1 MKKWFRAA
9 LNIKHLICIIVT
21 ICIFTVM
28 IFLTSESLVSL
39 GSYNRFLSS
48 RNYNYSIEIDKD
60 IEQDTY
66 AYYNKTITFTYNDNL
81 INSVVLMDTKKQHT
95 ENDFLNDFELSLEE
109 YEVAISA
116 NIASINNLKV
126 GSIIQSK
133 SKITNNVNDYKV
145 IKILPDIYGIDEND
159 NDRSKGIIITGKSE
173 EYLNN
178 IDVNYIYFYKTDSS
192 LINSKGANIVGKLND
207 IEVTK
212 SKVFGMYALE
222 LSIVLVISL
231 VISVLLYSLI
241 LSFNKSIYLKRKEFG
256 VSNLYNQIKIDLLVY
271 SLSVS
276 LITLIVFAISSIFVR
291 FSVALMLIEIIPF
304 IVISV
309 VSYFVL
315 KNYIRRR

>member
-1 MKKWFRAA
+1 
-9 LNIKHLICIIVT
+9 
-21 ICIFTVM
+21 M

-39 GSYNRFLSS
+39 GRYNSFLSS
-48 RNYNYSIEIDKD
+48 RNYSYSIEIDKD

-66 AYYNKTITFTYNDNL
+66 AYYNKTITFTHNNKL
-81 INSVVLMDTKKQHT
+81 INSVVLMDTQGQHT
-95 ENDFLNDFELSLEE
+95 ENDLLNGFDLSLEE

-116 NIASINNLKV
+116 NIASINNLNI

-133 SKITNNVNDYKV
+133 SKITNKLNDYKV
-145 IKILPDIYGIDEND
+145 IRILPDIYGIDEND
-159 NDRSKGIIITGKSE
+159 NDRSKGIIITGKSD

-178 IDVNYIYFYKTDSS
+178 IDVNYIYFYNTDSS
-192 LINSKGANIVGKLND
+192 LINSKGANIVGKLNN

-222 LSIVLVISL
+222 LAIVLIISL
-231 VISVLLYSLI
+231 VISILYNIVI
-241 LSFNKSIYLKRKEFG
+241 LSFNKLIYLKRKEFG

-276 LITLIVFAISSIFVR
+276 LITLIVFTISSIFVR
-291 FSVALMLIEIIPF
+291 FSLALMLIEIIPF
-304 IVISV
+304 IVVSFG
-309 VSYFVL
+309 SYFVL

>member
-9 LNIKHLICIIVT
+9 LNTKHLFCIIIT
-21 ICIFTVM
+21 ICVFTVM

-39 GSYNRFLSS
+39 GRYNSFLSS
-48 RNYNYSIEIDKD
+48 RNYNYSVEIDKN

-66 AYYNKTITFTYNDNL
+66 AYYNKTITFTHNNKL
-81 INSVVLMDTKKQHT
+81 INSVVLMDTQKQHT
-95 ENDFLNDFELSLEE
+95 ENDLLNGFDLSLEE
-109 YEVAISA
+109 YEVAVSA

-159 NDRSKGIIITGKSE
+159 NDRSKGIIVTGKSD
-173 EYLNN
+173 EYLNS
-178 IDVNYIYFYKTDSS
+178 IDVNYIYFYNTDSS

-231 VISVLLYSLI
+231 VISVLLYIVI

-256 VSNLYNQIKIDLLVY
+256 VSSLYNQIKIDLLVY

-276 LITLIVFAISSIFVR
+276 LITLIIFAISSIFVR

>member
-9 LNIKHLICIIVT
+9 LNIKHIICIIVT
-21 ICIFTVM
+21 ICAFTAM

-39 GSYNRFLSS
+39 GRYNDFLSS
-48 RNYNYSIEIDKD
+48 RNYNYSVEIDKD

-66 AYYNKTITFTYNDNL
+66 AYYNKTITFTHNNKL
-81 INSVVLMDTKKQHT
+81 INSVVLMDTQGQHT
-95 ENDFLNDFELSLEE
+95 KNDFLNGFDLSLEE
-109 YEVAISA
+109 YEVAITA

-145 IKILPDIYGIDEND
+145 IRILPDIYGIDEND

-178 IDVNYIYFYKTDSS
+178 IDVNYIYFYNTDSS

-207 IEVTK
+207 IEVSK
-212 SKVFGMYALE
+212 SKVFGMYTLE

-271 SLSVS
+271 TLSVS
-276 LITLIVFAISSIFVR
+276 FITLIVFAISSIFVR
-291 FSVALMLIEIIPF
+291 YSVVLMLIEIIPF

>member
-9 LNIKHLICIIVT
+9 LNIKHLICIIIT
-21 ICIFTVM
+21 ICVFTVM

-39 GSYNRFLSS
+39 GRYNSFLSS
-48 RNYNYSIEIDKD
+48 RNYSYSIEIDKD

-66 AYYNKTITFTYNDNL
+66 AYYNKTITFTHNNKL
-81 INSVVLMDTKKQHT
+81 INSVVLMDTQGQHT
-95 ENDFLNDFELSLEE
+95 ENDLLNGFDLSLEE

-116 NIASINNLKV
+116 NIASINNLNV

-133 SKITNNVNDYKV
+133 SKITNKLNDYKV
-145 IKILPDIYGIDEND
+145 IRILPDIYGIDEND
-159 NDRSKGIIITGKSE
+159 NDRSKGIIITGKSD

-178 IDVNYIYFYKTDSS
+178 IDVNYIYFYNTDSS
-192 LINSKGANIVGKLND
+192 IINSKGANIVGKLNN

-222 LSIVLVISL
+222 LAIVLIISL
-231 VISVLLYSLI
+231 VISILYNIVI
-241 LSFNKSIYLKRKEFG
+241 LSFNKLIYLKRKEFG

-276 LITLIVFAISSIFVR
+276 LITLIVFTISSIFVR
-291 FSVALMLIEIIPF
+291 FSLALMLIEIIPF
-304 IVISV
+304 IVVSFG
-309 VSYFVL
+309 SYFVL

>member
-9 LNIKHLICIIVT
+9 LNTKHLICIIVT

-39 GSYNRFLSS
+39 GSYNSFLSS

-66 AYYNKTITFTYNDNL
+66 AYYNKTITFTYNDKL
-81 INSVVLMDTKKQHT
+81 INSVVLMDTQGQHT
-95 ENDFLNDFELSLEE
+95 KNDLLNGFDLSLEE

-178 IDVNYIYFYKTDSS
+178 IYVNYIYFYNTDSS

-231 VISVLLYSLI
+231 VISVLLYIVI

-276 LITLIVFAISSIFVR
+276 IITLIVFAISSIFVR
-291 FSVALMLIEIIPF
+291 FSVILMLIEIIPF

>member
-9 LNIKHLICIIVT
+9 LNIKHLICIIIT
-21 ICIFTVM
+21 ICVFTVM

-39 GSYNRFLSS
+39 ERYNSFLSS

-66 AYYNKTITFTYNDNL
+66 AYYNKTITFTHNNKL
-81 INSVVLMDTKKQHT
+81 INSVVLMDTQGQHT
-95 ENDFLNDFELSLEE
+95 ENDLLNGFDLSLEE

-116 NIASINNLKV
+116 NIASINNLNI

-133 SKITNNVNDYKV
+133 SKITNKLNDYKV
-145 IKILPDIYGIDEND
+145 IRILPDIYGIDEND
-159 NDRSKGIIITGKSE
+159 NDRSKGIIITGKSD

-178 IDVNYIYFYKTDSS
+178 IDVNYIYFYNTDSS

-222 LSIVLVISL
+222 LAIVLIVSL
-231 VISVLLYSLI
+231 VISVLFNIVI
-241 LSFNKSIYLKRKEFG
+241 LSFNKLIYLKRKEFG

-276 LITLIVFAISSIFVR
+276 LITLIVFTISSIFVR
-291 FSVALMLIEIIPF
+291 FSLALMLIEIIPF
-304 IVISV
+304 IVVSFG
-309 VSYFVL
+309 SYFVL

>member
-9 LNIKHLICIIVT
+9 LNIKHLICIIIT
-21 ICIFTVM
+21 ICVFTVM

-39 GSYNRFLSS
+39 GRYNSFLSS
-48 RNYNYSIEIDKD
+48 RNYSYSIEIDKD

-66 AYYNKTITFTYNDNL
+66 AYYNKTITFTHNNKL
-81 INSVVLMDTKKQHT
+81 INSVVLMDTQGQHT
-95 ENDFLNDFELSLEE
+95 ENDLLNGFDLSLEE

-116 NIASINNLKV
+116 NIASINNLNV

-133 SKITNNVNDYKV
+133 SKITNKLNDYKV
-145 IKILPDIYGIDEND
+145 IRILPDIYGIDEND
-159 NDRSKGIIITGKSE
+159 NDRSKGIIITGKSD

-178 IDVNYIYFYKTDSS
+178 IDVNYIYFYNTDSS
-192 LINSKGANIVGKLND
+192 IINSKGANIVGKLND

-222 LSIVLVISL
+222 LALVLIISL
-231 VISVLLYSLI
+231 VISVLFNIVI
-241 LSFNKSIYLKRKEFG
+241 LSLNKLIYLKRKEFG

-276 LITLIVFAISSIFVR
+276 LITLIVFTISSIFVR
-291 FSVALMLIEIIPF
+291 FSLALMLIEIIPF
-304 IVISV
+304 IVVSFG
-309 VSYFVL
+309 SYFVL

>member
-9 LNIKHLICIIVT
+9 LNIKHLICIIIT
-21 ICIFTVM
+21 ICVFTVM

-39 GSYNRFLSS
+39 ERYNSFLSS

-66 AYYNKTITFTYNDNL
+66 AYYNKTITFTHNNKL
-81 INSVVLMDTKKQHT
+81 INSVVLMDTQGQHT
-95 ENDFLNDFELSLEE
+95 ENDLLNGFDLSLEE

-116 NIASINNLKV
+116 NIASINNLNI

-133 SKITNNVNDYKV
+133 SKITNKLNDYKV
-145 IKILPDIYGIDEND
+145 IRILPDIYGIDEND
-159 NDRSKGIIITGKSE
+159 NDRSKGIIITGKSD

-178 IDVNYIYFYKTDSS
+178 IDVNYIYFYNTDSS
-192 LINSKGANIVGKLND
+192 LINSKGANIVGKLNN

-222 LSIVLVISL
+222 LAIVLIISL
-231 VISVLLYSLI
+231 VISILYNIVI
-241 LSFNKSIYLKRKEFG
+241 LSFNKLIYLKRKEFG

-276 LITLIVFAISSIFVR
+276 LITLIVFTISSIFVR
-291 FSVALMLIEIIPF
+291 FSLALMLIEIIPF
-304 IVISV
+304 IVVSFG
-309 VSYFVL
+309 SYFVL

>member
-9 LNIKHLICIIVT
+9 LNIKHLICIIIT
-21 ICIFTVM
+21 ICVFTVM

-39 GSYNRFLSS
+39 GRYNSFLSS
-48 RNYNYSIEIDKD
+48 RNYSYSIEIDKD

-66 AYYNKTITFTYNDNL
+66 AYYNKTITFTHNNKL
-81 INSVVLMDTKKQHT
+81 INSVVLMDTQGQHT
-95 ENDFLNDFELSLEE
+95 ENDLLNGFDLSLEE

-116 NIASINNLKV
+116 NIASINNLNV

-133 SKITNNVNDYKV
+133 SKITNKLNDYKV
-145 IKILPDIYGIDEND
+145 IRILPDIYGIDEND
-159 NDRSKGIIITGKSE
+159 NDRSKGIIITGKSD

-178 IDVNYIYFYKTDSS
+178 IDVNYIYFYNTDSS

-222 LSIVLVISL
+222 LSLVLIISL
-231 VISVLLYSLI
+231 VISVLFNIVI
-241 LSFNKSIYLKRKEFG
+241 LSFNKLIYLKRKEFG

-276 LITLIVFAISSIFVR
+276 LITLIVFTISSIFVR
-291 FSVALMLIEIIPF
+291 FSLALMLIEIIPF
-304 IVISV
+304 IVVSFG
-309 VSYFVL
+309 SYFVL

>member
-21 ICIFTVM
+21 ICVFTVM

-39 GSYNRFLSS
+39 GRYNSFLSS
-48 RNYNYSIEIDKD
+48 RNYSYSIEIDND

-66 AYYNKTITFTYNDNL
+66 AYYNKTITFTHNNKL
-81 INSVVLMDTKKQHT
+81 INSVVLMDTQGQHT
-95 ENDFLNDFELSLEE
+95 ENDLLNGFDLSLEE

-116 NIASINNLKV
+116 NIASINNLNV

-133 SKITNNVNDYKV
+133 SKITNKLNDYKV
-145 IKILPDIYGIDEND
+145 IRILPDIYGIDEND
-159 NDRSKGIIITGKSE
+159 NDRSKGIIITGKSD

-178 IDVNYIYFYKTDSS
+178 IDVNYIYFYNTDSS

-222 LSIVLVISL
+222 LAIVLIISL
-231 VISVLLYSLI
+231 VISVLFNIVI
-241 LSFNKSIYLKRKEFG
+241 LSFNRLIYLKRKEFG

-276 LITLIVFAISSIFVR
+276 LITLIVFTISSIFVR
-291 FSVALMLIEIIPF
+291 FSLALMLIEIIPF
-304 IVISV
+304 IVVSFG
-309 VSYFVL
+309 SYFVL

>member
-9 LNIKHLICIIVT
+9 LNIKHLICIIIT
-21 ICIFTVM
+21 ICVFTVM

-39 GSYNRFLSS
+39 ERYNSFLSS

-66 AYYNKTITFTYNDNL
+66 AYYNKTITFTHNNKL
-81 INSVVLMDTKKQHT
+81 INSVVLMDTQGQHT
-95 ENDFLNDFELSLEE
+95 ENDLLNGFDLSLEE

-133 SKITNNVNDYKV
+133 SKITNKLNDYKV
-145 IKILPDIYGIDEND
+145 IRILPDIYGIDEND
-159 NDRSKGIIITGKSE
+159 NDRSKGIIITGKSD

-178 IDVNYIYFYKTDSS
+178 IDVNYIYFYNTDSS
-192 LINSKGANIVGKLND
+192 IINSKGANIVGKLND

-222 LSIVLVISL
+222 LAIVLIISL
-231 VISVLLYSLI
+231 VISILYNIVI
-241 LSFNKSIYLKRKEFG
+241 LSFNKLIYLKRKEFG

-276 LITLIVFAISSIFVR
+276 LITLIVFTISSIFVR
-291 FSVALMLIEIIPF
+291 FSLALMLIEIIPF
-304 IVISV
+304 IVVSFG
-309 VSYFVL
+309 SYFVL

>member
-21 ICIFTVM
+21 ICVFTVM

-39 GSYNRFLSS
+39 GRYNSFLSS
-48 RNYNYSIEIDKD
+48 RNYSYSIEIDND

-66 AYYNKTITFTYNDNL
+66 AYYNKTITFTHNNKL
-81 INSVVLMDTKKQHT
+81 INSVVLMDTQGQHT
-95 ENDFLNDFELSLEE
+95 ENDLLNGFDLSLEE

-116 NIASINNLKV
+116 NIASINNLNV

-133 SKITNNVNDYKV
+133 SKITNKLNDYKV
-145 IKILPDIYGIDEND
+145 IRILPDIYGIDEND
-159 NDRSKGIIITGKSE
+159 NDRSKGIIITGKSD

-178 IDVNYIYFYKTDSS
+178 IDVNYIYFYNTDSS

-222 LSIVLVISL
+222 LAIVLIISL
-231 VISVLLYSLI
+231 VISVLFNIVI
-241 LSFNKSIYLKRKEFG
+241 LSFNKLIYLKRKEFG

-276 LITLIVFAISSIFVR
+276 LITLIVFTISSIFVR
-291 FSVALMLIEIIPF
+291 FSLALMLIEIIPF
-304 IVISV
+304 IVVSFG
-309 VSYFVL
+309 SYFVL

>member
-9 LNIKHLICIIVT
+9 LNIKHLICIIIT
-21 ICIFTVM
+21 ICVFTVM

-39 GSYNRFLSS
+39 GRYNSFLSS
-48 RNYNYSIEIDKD
+48 RNYSYSIEIDKD

-66 AYYNKTITFTYNDNL
+66 AYYNKTITFTHNNKL
-81 INSVVLMDTKKQHT
+81 INSVVLMDTQGQHT
-95 ENDFLNDFELSLEE
+95 ENDLLNGFDLSLEE

-116 NIASINNLKV
+116 NIASINNLNV

-133 SKITNNVNDYKV
+133 SKITNKLNDYKV
-145 IKILPDIYGIDEND
+145 IRILPDIYGIDEND
-159 NDRSKGIIITGKSE
+159 NDRSKGIIITGKSD

-178 IDVNYIYFYKTDSS
+178 IDVNYIYFYNTDSS

-222 LSIVLVISL
+222 LAIVLIISL
-231 VISVLLYSLI
+231 VISVLFNIVI
-241 LSFNKSIYLKRKEFG
+241 LSFNKLIYLKRKEFG

-276 LITLIVFAISSIFVR
+276 LITLIVFTISSIFVR
-291 FSVALMLIEIIPF
+291 FSLALMLIEIIPF
-304 IVISV
+304 IVVSFG
-309 VSYFVL
+309 SYFVL

>member
-9 LNIKHLICIIVT
+9 LNIKHLICIIIT
-21 ICIFTVM
+21 ICVFTVM

-39 GSYNRFLSS
+39 ERYNSFLSS

-66 AYYNKTITFTYNDNL
+66 AYYNKTITFTHNNKL
-81 INSVVLMDTKKQHT
+81 INSVVLMDTQGQHT
-95 ENDFLNDFELSLEE
+95 ENDLLNGFDLSLEE

-133 SKITNNVNDYKV
+133 SKITNKLNDYKV
-145 IKILPDIYGIDEND
+145 IRILPDLYGIDEND
-159 NDRSKGIIITGKSE
+159 NDRSKGIIITGKSD

-178 IDVNYIYFYKTDSS
+178 IDVNYIYFYNTDSS
-192 LINSKGANIVGKLND
+192 LINSKGANIVGKLNN

-222 LSIVLVISL
+222 LAIVLIVSL
-231 VISVLLYSLI
+231 VISVLFNIVI
-241 LSFNKSIYLKRKEFG
+241 LSFNKLIYLKRKEFG

-276 LITLIVFAISSIFVR
+276 LITLIVFTISSIFVR
-291 FSVALMLIEIIPF
+291 FSLALMLIEIIPF
-304 IVISV
+304 IVVSFG
-309 VSYFVL
+309 SYFVL

>member
-9 LNIKHLICIIVT
+9 LNIKHLICIIIT
-21 ICIFTVM
+21 ICVFTVM

-39 GSYNRFLSS
+39 ERYNSFLSS

-66 AYYNKTITFTYNDNL
+66 AYYNKTITFTHNNKL
-81 INSVVLMDTKKQHT
+81 INSVVLMDTQGQHT
-95 ENDFLNDFELSLEE
+95 ENDLLNGFDLSLEE

-133 SKITNNVNDYKV
+133 SKITNKLNDYKV
-145 IKILPDIYGIDEND
+145 IRILPDIYGIDEND
-159 NDRSKGIIITGKSE
+159 NDRSKGIIITGKSD

-178 IDVNYIYFYKTDSS
+178 IDVNYIYFYNTDSS
-192 LINSKGANIVGKLND
+192 LINSKGANIVGKLNN

-222 LSIVLVISL
+222 LAIVLIVSL
-231 VISVLLYSLI
+231 VISVLFNIVI
-241 LSFNKSIYLKRKEFG
+241 LSFNKLIYLKRKEFG

-276 LITLIVFAISSIFVR
+276 LITLIVFTISSIFVR
-291 FSVALMLIEIIPF
+291 FSLALMLIEIIPF
-304 IVISV
+304 IVVSFG
-309 VSYFVL
+309 SYFVL